1 MKSVKIQSFFWPI
14 FSSVWTEYQDLRRIF
29 PYYRIRENKDQKKLH
44 IWTFFTQFSL
54 HQRLILEWN
63 EKIYLTWLLIFFFWS
78 FTFHNVFIII
88 VFLKSRSSVKFTR
101 NVFIK
106 VDKSDISLINYR
118 NLDVY
123 LEACQ
128 ISDTELFCENN

>member
-1 MKSVKIQSFFWPI
+1 MEW
-14 FSSVWTEYQDLRRIF
+14 
-29 PYYRIRENKDQKKLH
+29 ENLPNVA
-44 IWTFFTQFSL
+44 F
-54 HQRLILEWN
+54 N
-63 EKIYLTWLLIFFFWS
+63 FFFWS

-88 VFLKSRSSVKFTR
+88 VFLKSRSSVIFTR

-128 ISDTELFCENN
+128 ISDTELFCENNLRLTGCLYEKKRSGHILVHRVPPLAGMILIFVYIRSFIPFRRAEYVPYCWEFSSLWF

>member
-1 MKSVKIQSFFWPI
+1 MEW
-14 FSSVWTEYQDLRRIF
+14 
-29 PYYRIRENKDQKKLH
+29 ENLPNVA
-44 IWTFFTQFSL
+44 F
-54 HQRLILEWN
+54 N
-63 EKIYLTWLLIFFFWS
+63 FFFWS